1 MNFALLFASG
11 ALIILTC
18 FSGALSY
25 LNWSDQHYRW
35 LFMLMTLVLLIG
47 TIICITALFT
57 AQQLSI

>member
-25 LNWSDQHYRW
+25 LNWTDKHYRW
-35 LFMLMTLVLLIG
+35 LFIGLTLALLIA
-47 TIICITALFT
+47 TAICIHLLFT
-57 AQQLSI
+57 LPQF